1 MGRASS
7 TLKRKND
14 KEETPSSSQSHNSKV
29 DSPSSSGQHQNNNL
43 NRSYNSKGGN
53 KDSSNTGNSLKHQ
66 QQRNKGFYIE
76 RRRVL
81 TKKPLQSFMQDGA
94 EGLYIWFLSTWM
106 RMRNKHFNSTT
117 TATTNNK
124 DNINTTITTTLFIE
138 EDEDDLFN
146 SAGNYNTWREST
158 FSTTTT
164 IFDLDIDDDGDHI
177 DSDVIRLDSDDIS
190 VTS

>member
-1 MGRASS
+1 
-7 TLKRKND
+7 
-14 KEETPSSSQSHNSKV
+14 
-29 DSPSSSGQHQNNNL
+29 
-43 NRSYNSKGGN
+43 
-53 KDSSNTGNSLKHQ
+53 
-66 QQRNKGFYIE
+66 
-76 RRRVL
+76 
-81 TKKPLQSFMQDGA
+81 MQDGA

-117 TATTNNK
+117 TTATTTTTSNN

-138 EDEDDLFN
+138 EDQDDLFN

-164 IFDLDIDDDGDHI
+164 IFDLDIDGDEDHL
-177 DSDVIRLDSDDIS
+177 DSDVIHLDSDDIS